1 MMKSMK
7 RENTTYSPN
16 VFNRLVNIL
25 AEEIQNP
32 GDVVFEADAKKLFS
46 KLETYSRFNTEED
59 TVTVGWFPDE
69 LRKLSDILLYRYCVA
84 PLDGIDY
91 FIRFRTQYF
100 ITRGDPLYKTKQ
112 AIDPHKLD
120 DCSFWSDAVR
130 QVTLLSI
137 GKTLLKCAGFKTEGL
152 VLTDEDVSSG
162 GFLLSRTLKTK
173 TVEYDIQ
180 LHHDTEDWFI
190 REIIHTEEAEI
201 TREKTVNYRTL
212 DVQDVVVY
220 L

>member
-1 MMKSMK
+1 MMNKLK
-7 RENTTYSPN
+7 RENTTYSPY

-25 AEEIQNP
+25 AEEILKP
-32 GDVVFEADAKKLFS
+32 GDAVFEADATKLFS
-46 KLETYSRFNTEED
+46 KLEKYSLFNAEED

-69 LRKLSDILLYRYCVA
+69 LRKLSDILLYRYCVS
-84 PLDGIDY
+84 PSNVVDY

-100 ITRGDPLYKTKQ
+100 ITRGDPLYKIKQ
-112 AIDPHKLD
+112 AIDPHKID
-120 DCSFWSDAVR
+120 DCSFWSDTVR
-130 QVTLLSI
+130 QDTLLSI

-152 VLTDEDVSSG
+152 VLKDEDVLSG

-173 TVEYDIQ
+173 TLEYDIQ
-180 LHHDTEDWFI
+180 VRHDTEDWFI
-190 REIIHTEEAEI
+190 REITYTIETEI
-201 TREKTVNYRTL
+201 TKEKTVNFRTL